1 MPRLFFGLSLTMLA
15 LDQFLKFWVRVAA
28 DETAGRSVA
37 VLWPEVFELKLV
49 YNEGIAFG
57 MLQGIGLWLAPIA
70 LIIAGWAGYFSLK
83 NPNEPRVAHIT
94 MALLAAGA
102 IGNLIDRLALGK
114 VTDMFWIR
122 AINFP
127 VFNVADACIT
137 VAGVLMTYR
146 ILAEIFTKRPVKA
159 PGASSAETPPSD
171 DSQ

>member
-15 LDQFLKFWVRVAA
+15 LDQFIKFWVRLAA

-70 LIIAGWAGYFSLK
+70 LIIAGWAGYYSIR
-83 NPNEPRVAHIT
+83 NPGEPRVAHIT

-102 IGNLIDRLALGK
+102 IGNLIDRLVFGK

-127 VFNVADACIT
+127 VFNIADACIT
-137 VAGVLMTYR
+137 TAGVLMTYR
-146 ILAEIFTKRPVKA
+146 ILAEIFAKRSVES
-159 PGASSAETPPSD
+159 PGPTSSETPPVD

>member
-1 MPRLFFGLSLTMLA
+1 MPRLFFGLSITMLA
-15 LDQFLKFWVRVAA
+15 LDQFLKFWIRLAA
-28 DETAGRSVA
+28 DETAGRTVA

-83 NPNEPRVAHIT
+83 NPNEPRVVHMT

-102 IGNLIDRLALGK
+102 IGNLIDRLAMGK

-127 VFNVADACIT
+127 VFNIADACIT

-146 ILAEIFTKRPVKA
+146 ILADIFAKRTSDP
-159 PGASSAETPPSD
+159 PSPTSAETPPID